1 MYLFINRMSNLEIE
15 SALFLHKRSETSS
28 LNIVSSSVGYKTFS
42 LFENLNVEV
51 QVRKIANL
59 VLVN

>member
-1 MYLFINRMSNLEIE
+1 MSNLEIE
-15 SALFLHKRSETSS
+15 SALFLHKRSETSG

-42 LFENLNVEV
+42 LFENLNEV

-59 VLVN
+59 VLANWVEIYS

>member
-15 SALFLHKRSETSS
+15 SALFLHKRSETSG

-42 LFENLNVEV
+42 LFENLNEV

-59 VLVN
+59 VLAN

>member
-1 MYLFINRMSNLEIE
+1 MYLFINRMFNLEIE
-15 SALFLHKRSETSS
+15 SALFLHKRSETSG

-42 LFENLNVEV
+42 LVENLNVEV